1 MKLLLD
7 TCAFI
12 WLASYPRQLGKNAH
26 DLYAAPNNEVFL
38 SSISAWEIAIKHRN
52 GKLRLPNDMAPAD
65 YVREARQ
72 RHGIQPLALH
82 EETAA
87 LLLKMPD
94 IHRDPF
100 DRMLICQ
107 AIANQMIL
115 LTPDPLIIQYPV
127 LTRW

>member
-12 WLASYPRQLGKNAH
+12 WLATAPRRLSRAMRDSYENP
-26 DLYAAPNNEVFL
+26 DNEVYL
-38 SSISAWEIAIKHRN
+38 SVASAWEIAVKHRS
-52 GKLRLPNDMAPAD
+52 GKLRLAGDMPPAEF
-65 YVREARQ
+65 VPEARR
-72 RHGIQPLALH
+72 RHGIEVLPLR
-82 EETAA
+82 EEDSFVLTK
-87 LLLKMPD
+87 LPPV
-94 IHRDPF
+94 HNDPF

-107 AIANQMIL
+107 AIANQMAI